1 MRHQTAIGAAALS
14 ACLAVALSAPAIGAT
29 AGTTSPA
36 KPDPRTLAAGSADRV
51 VAAQPSTYKTA
62 PEDDIFR
69 LGVVSSLNGLQHVSY
84 ARTHAGLP
92 VFGGDFVVTTDA
104 SGTVLSS
111 SVSQTKALDVDTTAK
126 ISAAQ
131 AAKTSRA
138 RVSKV
143 ESASTPQLTVLADGA
158 GRLTYETVVTGVH
171 KKAPTKLHVFV
182 DAKTG
187 KVVRTFDEV
196 TAAGA
201 GAGAAAVADDRSH
214 YHGTVDISTAATSM
228 TDPARPGLSC
238 GGQNGQTFTG
248 ADSAWGNGSGTDLET
263 ACVDAM
269 HAAQKEWDMLKEWL
283 GRNGMNGSGRGFP
296 MRVGLNQANAF
307 WNGQYTNYGR
317 NQAGT
322 KQATGMDVVGHE
334 NGHGIFQNTPGGS
347 TGGNGNEKGGMNES
361 AGDIFGA
368 LVEFY
373 ANEPENLDPPDYLV
387 GEEVDLVGRGPI
399 RNMYNPSLV
408 NNDPNCYSSS
418 IPRTEVHKAAGPQN
432 HWFVLLAVGSNGT
445 PASPTCNNS
454 TVTGIGIQKAGKV
467 FMEGL
472 NRKTTA
478 WSHAAAR
485 TATVNAAKQLFPGST
500 AECTSVK
507 AAWAAVSV
515 PAQSGEPAC

>member
-29 AGTTSPA
+29 AGSASPA

-92 VFGGDFVVTTDA
+92 VFGGDFVVTTNA
-104 SGTVLSS
+104 GGTVLSS

-143 ESASTPQLTVLADGA
+143 ESVSTPQLTVMADGA
-158 GRLTYETVVTGVH
+158 GRLAYETVVTGVH

-196 TAAGA
+196 TPAD
-201 GAGAAAVADDRSH
+201 AGAAAVADDRSY

-228 TDPARPGLSC
+228 TDPTRPGLTC

-248 ADSAWGNGSGTDLET
+248 TDSAWGNGSGTDLET

-307 WNGQYTNYGR
+307 WNGSYTNYGR
-317 NQAGT
+317 NSAGT

-347 TGGNGNEKGGMNES
+347 TGGNGNEKGGLNES

-445 PASPTCNNS
+445 PSSPTCNNS

-472 NRKTTA
+472 NRKVTA
-478 WSHAAAR
+478 WSHARAR
-485 TATVNAAKQLFPGST
+485 LETVNAAKQLFPGST